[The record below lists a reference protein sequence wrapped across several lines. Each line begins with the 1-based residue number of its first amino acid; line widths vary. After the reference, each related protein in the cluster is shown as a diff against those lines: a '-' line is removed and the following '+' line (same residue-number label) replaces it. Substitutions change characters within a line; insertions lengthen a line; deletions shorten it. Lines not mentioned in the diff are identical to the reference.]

1 MVPRPNARVKA
12 ALLRAG
18 LPPTAMLVAASAT
31 AAGLGY
37 LWTIIT
43 GRLLPAA
50 EYADFSAA
58 ASIIYFAATTMA
70 PCSQTLAYFTASY
83 VAAGDPDS
91 ALELERRALEFLAG
105 AGIVVIIVS
114 ALASSPLA
122 ALLHFRSRLSVVLA
136 AASAAAVGPLHVKRG
151 RLLGL
156 QQFGRYS
163 WNITAE
169 LIVRLLLAM
178 LLLLLAASASASLA
192 AYLVAVLGAMAFAD
206 WRKGDLRAVDVPG
219 VLRYLMPVFA
229 YTIIYA
235 AFQNIDVLIVK
246 RLFSPADAG
255 IYGAASFLSRAGGM
269 LVMPFVAF
277 AVPNLV
283 EALDD
288 PAEVRR
294 RFLRICVQYGVLAT
308 ATVAVIGWGSRIII
322 TLLFGQGYGPAAGLL
337 LPLSTAIAL
346 SGLTFLV
353 CQLPVATKRFAFV
366 KWYALG
372 LLVEIAGLA
381 GFHHKLIEIPLVLI
395 VANVITM
402 ALMIP
407 HLRTRPDEETGGPR
421 SIL

>member
-1 MVPRPNARVKA
+1 
-12 ALLRAG
+12 
-18 LPPTAMLVAASAT
+18 
-31 AAGLGY
+31 
-37 LWTIIT
+37 
-43 GRLLPAA
+43 
-50 EYADFSAA
+50 
-58 ASIIYFAATTMA
+58 
-70 PCSQTLAYFTASY
+70 
-83 VAAGDPDS
+83 
-91 ALELERRALEFLAG
+91 
-105 AGIVVIIVS
+105 
-114 ALASSPLA
+114 
-122 ALLHFRSRLSVVLA
+122 
-136 AASAAAVGPLHVKRG
+136 
-151 RLLGL
+151 
-156 QQFGRYS
+156 
-163 WNITAE
+163 
-169 LIVRLLLAM
+169 M

-192 AYLVAVLGAMAFAD
+192 AYLVAVLVAMAFAD
-206 WRKGDLRAVDVPG
+206 WRKGDLRAVDMPG